1 MEVVVQRKRSGAAGP
16 GIKAWLHAGRDAI
29 TLSATSHRNFA
40 HEVEQLLGRAQ
51 ELRQAGQDEDADALL
66 DKGAARGWNRRPAVA
81 WAGRLML
88 RAISHDV
95 CEAVL
100 CIPLS

>member
-29 TLSATSHRNFA
+29 TLSVTSHRNFA
-40 HEVEQLLGRAQ
+40 HELKQLLGRAQ

-66 DKGAARGWNRRPAVA
+66 DKGAGRGWNGRP
-81 WAGRLML
+81 
-88 RAISHDV
+88 
-95 CEAVL
+95 VL
-100 CIPLS
+100 ACGWQTHAPCDQP